1 MRVDKRIR
9 LVGNGL
15 REGLVATRF
24 GKSSLGHLIPGVAT
38 AYQQVFYHPYSE
50 VRTQNEP
57 PLLNSTLLVPTHP

>member
-38 AYQQVFYHPYSE
+38 AYQQVFYHNRKSAPKISH
-50 VRTQNEP
+50 
-57 PLLNSTLLVPTHP
+57 LS